1 MFLFAA
7 IISILFS
14 GLIIEIPRID
24 DLSPYLLYYWIIGMP
39 IIGVLYILSSF
50 MLDNGGEEIE
60 NSELIDKN
68 NQNQ

>member
-7 IISILFS
+7 ITSILFS

-50 MLDNGGEEIE
+50 MLDNGGDTMH

>member
-24 DLSPYLLYYWIIGMP
+24 DLSPYLLYYWIIRMP

-60 NSELIDKN
+60 NSELIEKN

>member
-14 GLIIEIPRID
+14 GLIID

-50 MLDNGGEEIE
+50 MLDNDSDTIE
-60 NSELIDKN
+60 NSELIGKN